1 MSDTE
6 DSRAGSQF
14 GHYHLRRLLGRGG
27 MGDVYE
33 AEDTVKERVVALKL
47 MSAAFSGDPVFRKRM
62 QREARTAG
70 RLQEPHVVP
79 IHDFG
84 EIDGQLYVDMRL
96 IEGIDV
102 AAVLSR
108 YGPLAPPRAVAIIRQ
123 IASALDAAHAAGVM
137 HRDVKPENILI
148 THDDFAYL
156 VDFGI
161 ASATTDEKLTQM
173 GSAIG
178 TFRYM
183 APERFTNSEVTYRA
197 DVYALAC
204 VLYECLTGSPPYR
217 GNDVTLMTAHL
228 TQSIPRASALR
239 PGLPVALDQVI
250 ERGMAK
256 NPEDRH
262 ATAGDLALAAHQAL
276 ATPEQDRAADI
287 LHRSQVATLPPAAL
301 TAQPPTLFAQP
312 PSRPVTPRPAP
323 TPQPV
328 PSVPTFYAHPQAPG
342 GPVQPQSGWTPG
354 SPPHPPAGPHQPPS
368 QPVPVVTPPRRR
380 RRTGLIAAL
389 VAVLVLAAGGVGS
402 WLLLRDRGSDGPQ
415 PAGTIQG
422 AAIPVGNEPLDIVA
436 GEDGLLWTANH
447 GDATISKIDPATG
460 SATNINVGG
469 DPTQLAV
476 TSDAVWVLNYSN
488 SVTRVDIA
496 SESVSE
502 PIDTGPGVISA
513 IAAGKGYVWLSNSEQ
528 NTVIRIDPQ
537 TQTLTGEPIAVGLQ
551 PMSLVVG
558 ADFVYVV
565 NQGDETISTVDTT
578 GPVGD
583 PLPLDGKPGGIEFHD
598 GTLYVFVRD
607 TITPIDEATFA
618 MGEPVPLMGACCATA
633 GHDGVW
639 AAFPVTD
646 ELRWFDLKGM
656 ESKGSAIQ
664 GIGKGVGEVL
674 VFDGTVWLTDAEDN
688 EVLRVTPR

>member
-6 DSRAGSQF
+6 DSRAGSRF

-70 RLQEPHVVP
+70 RLQEPHIVP

-96 IEGIDV
+96 IEGMDV
-102 AAVLSR
+102 ATMLSR

-148 THDDFAYL
+148 TNDDFAYL

-183 APERFTNSEVTYRA
+183 APERFTNSQVTYRA

-228 TQSIPRASALR
+228 TQSVPRASALR
-239 PGLPVALDQVI
+239 PGLPVAFDQVI
-250 ERGMAK
+250 ARGMAK
-256 NPEDRH
+256 DPEDRH
-262 ATAGDLALAAHQAL
+262 ATAGDLALAAHEAL

-287 LHRSQVATLPPAAL
+287 LHRSQLATLPPSAL
-301 TAQPPTLFAQP
+301 TDQPPTLFAQTP
-312 PSRPVTPRPAP
+312 HHLVTPRPAP
-323 TPQPV
+323 TPGPV
-328 PSVPTFYAHPQAPG
+328 PSVPTLYANHPAAAGPAQPPG
-342 GPVQPQSGWTPG
+342 VWTPG
-354 SPPHPPAGPHQPPS
+354 LQHPPAGPQQPLS
-368 QPVPVVTPPRRR
+368 QPLPLVTPPRRR
-380 RRTGLIAAL
+380 RTGLIVAL
-389 VAVLVLAAGGVGS
+389 VAVLVVAAGSVGG
-402 WLLLRDRGSDGPQ
+402 WLLLRDRGNDGPR
-415 PAGTIQG
+415 PVGTIQG
-422 AAIPVGNEPLDIVA
+422 APIPVGKEPLDIVA
-436 GEDGLLWTANH
+436 GDNGFLWTANM

-460 SATNINVGG
+460 TATNIDVGG
-469 DPTQLAV
+469 NPTQLAV
-476 TSDAVWVLNYSN
+476 TSDAVWVLNYSD
-488 SVTRVDIA
+488 SVTRVDIT
-496 SESVSE
+496 SESVSD
-502 PIDTGPGVISA
+502 PIVVGPGVISA
-513 IAAGKGYVWLSNSEQ
+513 IATGKGYVWLANSEQ
-528 NTVIRIDPQ
+528 NTVIRIDPE
-537 TQTLTGEPIAVGLQ
+537 TQKLTGEPIKVGSK
-551 PMSLVVG
+551 PTSLVVG

-565 NQGDETISTVDTT
+565 NQGDQTISTVDTT

-583 PLPLDGKPGGIEFHD
+583 PLQLDGKPGGIEFFD
-598 GTLYVFVRD
+598 GTLYVFVGD
-607 TITPIDEATFA
+607 TITPIDAATFA
-618 MGEPVPLMGACCATA
+618 VGEPVPLMGACCATP
-633 GHDGVW
+633 GHGGIW

-656 ESKGSAIQ
+656 ESKGSAIP
-664 GIGKGVGEVL
+664 GIGKGVGELL
-674 VFDGTVWLTDAEDN
+674 VFDGTVWVTDTEDN
-688 EVLRVTPR
+688 AVLRVTPR

>member
-6 DSRAGSQF
+6 DSRAGSRF
-14 GHYHLRRLLGRGG
+14 GHYELRRLLGRGG

-228 TQSIPRASALR
+228 TQAIPRASALR
-239 PGLPVALDQVI
+239 PGLPAALDQVI

-256 NPEDRH
+256 DPEDRH

-287 LHRSQVATLPPAAL
+287 LHRSQVATLPPSEL
-301 TAQPPTLFAQP
+301 TAQPPTLFAQT
-312 PSRPVTPRPAP
+312 PSRPVTPRPAS
-323 TPQPV
+323 TPQPAS
-328 PSVPTFYAHPQAPG
+328 SVPTFYANPPAPA
-342 GPVQPQSGWTPG
+342 GPVQPPGVWTPG
-354 SPPHPPAGPHQPPS
+354 APHPPSGWQQPPS
-368 QPVPVVTPPRRR
+368 QPLPVITPPRRP
-380 RRTGLIAAL
+380 RTGLIVAL
-389 VAVLVLAAGGVGS
+389 VVVLVLAAGGVGG
-402 WLLLRDRGSDGPQ
+402 WFLLRDRGPQGPQ
-415 PAGTIQG
+415 PIG
-422 AAIPVGNEPLDIVA
+422 ALGGDPIPVGTDPYDIEA
-436 GEDGLLWTANH
+436 GGGFLWTANSA
-447 GDATISKIDPATG
+447 DTTISKIDPSTG
-460 SATNINVGG
+460 TAEQIEVGG
-469 DPTQLAV
+469 APFELAA
-476 TSDAVWVLNYSN
+476 TEDAVWVSNYSDA
-488 SVTRVDIA
+488 VTRVDIA
-496 SESVSE
+496 TQRVSD
-502 PIDTGPGVISA
+502 P
-513 IAAGKGYVWLSNSEQ
+513 IAAGPGDISGIAVGGGYVWLSHTSE
-528 NTVIRIDPQ
+528 NTVTRIDTR
-537 TQTLTGEPIAVGLQ
+537 TQALIGEPIKVGAAPGGMGFGNEFLYVANTGDKSITTIGTTGTVLGEPLKLNAEPRGMEVKDGTIYVGSPDLVTPVDERTFAVGEPIPL
-551 PMSLVVG
+551 
-558 ADFVYVV
+558 
-565 NQGDETISTVDTT
+565 T
-578 GPVGD
+578 GWSIAIAGTDGMWVLF
-583 PLPLDGKPGGIEFHD
+583 PLSN
-598 GTLYVFVRD
+598 
-607 TITPIDEATFA
+607 
-618 MGEPVPLMGACCATA
+618 
-633 GHDGVW
+633 
-639 AAFPVTD
+639 
-646 ELRWFDLKGM
+646 ELRWLDLKGE
-656 ESKGSAIQ
+656 ESKGSAVT
-664 GIGKGVGEVL
+664 GIGKGINDMEL
-674 VFDGTVWLTDAEDN
+674 LDDTLWLTDGPN
-688 EVLRVTPR
+688 NVVRRVKLR

>member
-1 MSDTE
+1 
-6 DSRAGSQF
+6 
-14 GHYHLRRLLGRGG
+14 
-27 MGDVYE
+27 
-33 AEDTVKERVVALKL
+33 
-47 MSAAFSGDPVFRKRM
+47 
-62 QREARTAG
+62 
-70 RLQEPHVVP
+70 
-79 IHDFG
+79 
-84 EIDGQLYVDMRL
+84 MRL

-228 TQSIPRASALR
+228 TQPIPRASALR
-239 PGLPVALDQVI
+239 PGLPVALDHVI

-301 TAQPPTLFAQP
+301 TAQPPTLFAQTP
-312 PSRPVTPRPAP
+312 PGQVTPRPAP

-328 PSVPTFYAHPQAPG
+328 TPVPTFYANPTAPA
-342 GPVQPQSGWTPG
+342 GPAQPQGAW
-354 SPPHPPAGPHQPPS
+354 PPHPPAGPHQPPS

-380 RRTGLIAAL
+380 GRTGLIAAL
-389 VAVLVLAAGGVGS
+389 VAVLVLAAASVGG
-402 WLLLRDRGSDGPQ
+402 WLLLRDSGNDGPR
-415 PAGTIQG
+415 PVG
-422 AAIPVGNEPLDIVA
+422 AIEGAPIPVGKEPFDIVA
-436 GEDGLLWTANH
+436 DDDGLLWTANI
-447 GDATISKIDPATG
+447 GDGTISKIDPATG
-460 SATNINVGG
+460 AATRINVGG
-469 DPTQLAV
+469 SPTQLAV
-476 TSDAVWVLNYSN
+476 TSDAVWVWNYSN

-496 SESVSE
+496 SESVGD

-513 IAAGKGYVWLSNSEQ
+513 IAAGKGYVWVTNSEQ
-528 NTVIRIDPQ
+528 NTVVRIDPE
-537 TQTLTGEPIAVGLQ
+537 TQTLAGEPIKVGLQ

-565 NQGDETISTVDTT
+565 NQGDQTISTVDTT
-578 GPVGD
+578 GLVGD
-583 PLPLDGKPGGIEFHD
+583 PLQLDGKPGGIEFHD
-598 GTLYVFVRD
+598 GTLYVFVSGN
-607 TITPIDEATFA
+607 ITPIDEATFA

-633 GHDGVW
+633 GHDGIW

-674 VFDGTVWLTDAEDN
+674 VVDGTVWLTDSEDN
-688 EVLRVTPR
+688 EVLRVTPRADR

>member
-108 YGPLAPPRAVAIIRQ
+108 YGPLAPPRAVAIVRQ

-342 GPVQPQSGWTPG
+342 GPVQPQGGWTPG
-354 SPPHPPAGPHQPPS
+354 SPPHPPPGPQQPPS
-368 QPVPVVTPPRRR
+368 QPVPIVTPPRRR
-380 RRTGLIAAL
+380 RTGLIIAL

-402 WLLLRDRGSDGPQ
+402 WLLLRDRGNDGPQ

-422 AAIPVGNEPLDIVA
+422 APIPVGREPLDIVA
-436 GEDGLLWTANH
+436 GEDGFLWTANH

-460 SATNINVGG
+460 TATTINVGG

-476 TSDAVWVLNYSN
+476 TSDAVWVLNYSD
-488 SVTRVDIA
+488 SVTRVDIT
-496 SESVSE
+496 SESVGD
-502 PIDTGPGVISA
+502 PIVVGPGVISA

-528 NTVIRIDPQ
+528 NTVLRIDPE
-537 TQTLTGEPIAVGLQ
+537 TQQLTGEPIKVGLQ
-551 PMSLVVG
+551 PKSLIVG
-558 ADFVYVV
+558 ADFVYVL
-565 NQGDETISTVDTT
+565 NQGDQTISTVDTT

-583 PLPLDGKPGGIEFHD
+583 PLQLDGELFGIEFLD
-598 GTLYVFVRD
+598 GTLYVFGRD
-607 TITPIDEATFA
+607 NMTPIDEATFA
-618 MGEPVPLMGACCATA
+618 VGKPVPLMGACCATA
-633 GHDGVW
+633 GHDGIW

-646 ELRWFDLKGM
+646 ELRRFDLNGM

-664 GIGKGVGEVL
+664 GIGKGAGEVL
-674 VFDGTVWLTDAEDN
+674 VFDGTVWLTDTEDN
-688 EVLRVTPR
+688 EVQRVTPR